1 VETDLSPWWKPIGFR
16 LDQQEGQQMTTRI
29 DSGAAAAAQAG
40 SGFRGSH
47 AARWWILVVLGVAQL
62 MVILDATVVNIA
74 LPAAQQD
81 LGFSDGSRQWV
92 ITGYALAFGSLLLL
106 GGRLGDLF
114 GRRTTFL
121 VGLAGFAVASGIGGA
136 APSFEILVASRV
148 GQGVF
153 AALLAPAALS
163 LLSVTFT
170 EPSERAKA
178 FGVFS
183 ALSGAG
189 AAVGLLLGGMLTEW
203 ASWRWVM
210 FVNIGFAGVAIVG
223 GALLLAK
230 HVASEQ
236 PKLDLPGTLV
246 ISAAL
251 FAIVYGF
258 AHAESASWT
267 DQVTLGFL
275 IGGVVLL
282 ALFVWVEDRVAHP
295 LLPLRVVFHRTRGAS
310 FLVVFVLGMGMF
322 SIFLFLTY
330 YLEVSLGFSP
340 IEAGLAFLPMVG
352 GIVLASIAGPSLLLP
367 RTGPKVLMTVGFVVS
382 ATGMVL
388 LSRLG
393 LDSTYVSDVMP
404 GLILLGAGIGAAMT
418 TAFQGAT
425 AGVHHED
432 AGVASAMINTSQ
444 QVGGS
449 ISTALLTTVA
459 TSAMTDFLSSHKA
472 SALTA
477 AQAHVESYTAT
488 FTWGAGIFVAGA
500 VVAAIVMPNT
510 RFAPSEGEPVIA
522 H

>member
-1 VETDLSPWWKPIGFR
+1 
-16 LDQQEGQQMTTRI
+16 MTTTLDR
-29 DSGAAAAAQAG
+29 GALAPG
-40 SGFRGSH
+40 NTDPRGRGSH
-47 AARWWILVVLGVAQL
+47 AARWWVLVVLGVAQL
-62 MVILDATVVNIA
+62 MVTLDATVVNIA

-81 LGFSDGSRQWV
+81 LGFSDASRQWV

-121 VGLAGFAVASGIGGA
+121 VGLTGFAVASGIGGA
-136 APSFEILVASRV
+136 AANFEILVAARV
-148 GQGVF
+148 GQGLF

-170 EPSERAKA
+170 EPSERARA

-210 FVNIGFAGVAIVG
+210 YVNIGFAAVALVG
-223 GALLLAK
+223 GMLLLAK
-230 HVASEQ
+230 HVATER

-246 ISAAL
+246 ASAAL

-258 AHAESASWT
+258 AHAESASWS
-267 DQVTLGFL
+267 DPVTLGFL
-275 IGGVVLL
+275 IGGAVLL
-282 ALFVWVEDRVAHP
+282 GAFVALEARVAHP
-295 LLPLRVVFHRTRGAS
+295 LLPLRLVADRTRGGS
-310 FLVVFVLGMGMF
+310 FLAVFVMGMGMF

-330 YLEVSLGFSP
+330 YLEVSLGYSP
-340 IEAGLAFLPMVG
+340 IEAGAAFLPMVA
-352 GIVLASIAGPSLLLP
+352 GIVISSIIMPALVLP
-367 RTGPKVLMTVGFVVS
+367 KVGPKFVISVSFLVS
-382 ATGMVL
+382 AAGMAL
-388 LSRLG
+388 LTRLG
-393 LDSTYVSDVMP
+393 LDSSFVADVLP
-404 GLILLGAGIGAAMT
+404 GLILLGVGLGGVMT

-432 AGVASAMINTSQ
+432 AGVASALINTSQ

-459 TSAMTDFLSSHKA
+459 ATAMTDYLSSHPA
-472 SALTA
+472 GALTM
-477 AQAHVESYTAT
+477 AQAHVESFTAT
-488 FTWGAGIFVAGA
+488 FSWGAGIFVAGA
-500 VVAAIVMPNT
+500 LIAALVVPNRPLERT
-510 RFAPSEGEPVIA
+510 EGEPVIA

>member
-1 VETDLSPWWKPIGFR
+1 
-16 LDQQEGQQMTTRI
+16 MTTTLDRHTKAGGRS
-29 DSGAAAAAQAG
+29 DSGL
-40 SGFRGSH
+40 RGSH
-47 AARWWILVVLGVAQL
+47 AARWWVLLVLGTAQL
-62 MVILDATVVNIA
+62 MVTLDATVVNIA

-81 LGFSDGSRQWV
+81 LGFSDASRQWV

-121 VGLAGFAVASGIGGA
+121 IGLTGFAIASGLGGA
-136 APSFEILVASRV
+136 AGNLDVLVVARV

-178 FGVFS
+178 FGIFS

-189 AAVGLLLGGMLTEW
+189 AAIGLLVGGMLTEW

-210 FVNIGFAGVAIVG
+210 FVNIGFAAVALAG

-230 HVASEQ
+230 HVPTER

-246 ISAAL
+246 VSAGL
-251 FAIVYGF
+251 FAVVYGF
-258 AHAESASWT
+258 AHVESTSWS
-267 DQVTLGFL
+267 DPVTLCFL
-275 IGGVVLL
+275 VGGVALL
-282 ALFVWVEDRVAHP
+282 GAFVWLEARVAHP
-295 LLPLRVVFHRTRGAS
+295 LLPLRLVADRTRGGS
-310 FLVVFVLGMGMF
+310 FLAVFVMGMGMF
-322 SIFLFLTY
+322 SIFLFLTF
-330 YLEVSLGFSP
+330 YLVVSLGFSP
-340 IEAGLAFLPMVG
+340 IEGGVAFMPMVAA
-352 GIVLASIAGPSLLLP
+352 IVLSSILAPSLVLP
-367 RTGPKVLMTVGFVVS
+367 RVGPKVVISLSFLISAAGMILLADLALNSSFVADVVP
-382 ATGMVL
+382 GMVL
-388 LSRLG
+388 LGVGLG
-393 LDSTYVSDVMP
+393 
-404 GLILLGAGIGAAMT
+404 GAMT

-425 AGVHHED
+425 SGVQHED
-432 AGVASAMINTSQ
+432 AGVASALINTSQ

-459 TSAMTDFLSSHKA
+459 ASAMTEYLSSHKA
-472 SALTA
+472 GALTL

-488 FTWGAGIFVAGA
+488 FWWGAGIFVVGA
-500 VVAAIVMPNT
+500 AIAAIVMPN
-510 RFAPSEGEPVIA
+510 AALESSEGEPVIA

>member
-1 VETDLSPWWKPIGFR
+1 
-16 LDQQEGQQMTTRI
+16 MTTVHNAE
-29 DSGAAAAAQAG
+29 AAASEGTG
-40 SGFRGSH
+40 SSFRGSH
-47 AARWWILVVLGVAQL
+47 AARWWVLVVLGIAQL
-62 MVILDATVVNIA
+62 MVVLDATIVNIA
-74 LPAAQQD
+74 LPAAQRD
-81 LGFSDGSRQWV
+81 LDFSDGSRQWV

-106 GGRLGDLF
+106 GGRLGDIV

-136 APSFEILVASRV
+136 APTFEVLVASRV

-178 FGVFS
+178 FGIFS

-210 FVNIGFAGVAIVG
+210 FVNIGFAGAAIVG
-223 GALLLAK
+223 GALLLSKHAAK
-230 HVASEQ
+230 VR
-236 PKLDLPGTLV
+236 PKIDIPGTVL

-258 AHAESASWT
+258 AHAESAGWSDPAT
-267 DQVTLGFL
+267 IAFL
-275 IGGVVLL
+275 AGGVVLL
-282 ALFVWVEDRVAHP
+282 GAFVWIEDRVEHP
-295 LLPLRVVFHRTRGAS
+295 LLPLRLVLDRTRAAS
-310 FLVVFVLGMGMF
+310 FLVVFTLGMGMF

-330 YLEVSLGFSP
+330 YLEVSLGFTP
-340 IEAGLAFLPMVG
+340 IQAGLGFLPMVG
-352 GIVLASIAGPSLLLP
+352 GIVLTSITGPSLLLP
-367 RTGPKVLMTVGFVVS
+367 RVGPKVLMSAGFLVS

-388 LSRLG
+388 LSRLT
-393 LDSTYVSDVMP
+393 LDSSYVSNVMP

-449 ISTALLTTVA
+449 ISTALLTTIA
-459 TSAMTDFLSSHKA
+459 TSAMTDYLSSNGA
-472 SALTA
+472 GAVA
-477 AQAHVESYTAT
+477 MAQANVESFTAT
-488 FTWGAGIFVAGA
+488 FTWGIGIFMTGA
-500 VVAAIVMPNT
+500 VLAAIMMPN
-510 RFAPSEGEPVIA
+510 RAFPESDGEPVIA
-522 H
+522 Q